1 MALEFPKVFNLMGV
15 NMKTT
20 VNFSEFRDLFQQ
32 IRPDNFSYQGQK
44 ILFNYFEDY
53 EESAGEEIELDIIAI
68 CCDYSESTWE
78 TIAEDYK
85 SSIEIDKNLDE
96 DEQKQQ
102 VIDYLMDEGALI
114 GETENSIVYRNF

>member
-1 MALEFPKVFNLMGV
+1 
-15 NMKTT
+15 MKTT
-20 VNFSEFRDLFQQ
+20 VNFSEFRDLFQK

-85 SSIEIDKNLDE
+85 GLIEIDKNLDE
-96 DEQKQQ
+96 DEQKKQ

>member
-1 MALEFPKVFNLMGV
+1 
-15 NMKTT
+15 MKTT

-53 EESAGEEIELDIIAI
+53 EESSGEEIELDIIAI

-85 SSIEIDKNLDE
+85 SLIEIDKNLDE